1 MSLLSRPLMSR
12 IGCRG
17 DYMKL
22 RCLGSSSL
30 GNCYLL
36 ENDRECLILEAGL
49 PLKVVKKALDFNI
62 SKIVGLLIT
71 HEHGDHSKYAKNFVK
86 EGIPTATSIGTSR
99 ELKLPSCAFLH
110 SGYWYQYG
118 GFTITPFPVV
128 HDAMEPFGYIIRHQE
143 IGTLL
148 FASDTEYIRQNFRK
162 LQLNH
167 IMIECNYS
175 QKIIDGR
182 VYQGETVK
190 GLRDRVLQSHME
202 LETCKEFIRQNQTV
216 MLDNIVLLHL
226 SDGNSDE
233 NQFVKEIQEVAGD
246 RVNVFAAD
254 KGLEVNL
261 DFLPF

>member
-1 MSLLSRPLMSR
+1 
-12 IGCRG
+12 
-17 DYMKL
+17 MKL

-36 ENDRECLILEAGL
+36 ENDRECLVLEAGL
-49 PLKVVKKALDFNI
+49 PLKKVKEALDFNI
-62 SKIVGLLIT
+62 SKIAGLLVT
-71 HEHGDHSKYAKNFVK
+71 HEHGDHFGYIKDYLSAGVPIKASQGTWSKLDIELNIKNMFVR
-86 EGIPTATSIGTSR
+86 P
-99 ELKLPSCAFLH
+99 
-110 SGYWYQYG
+110 GYWYQLG

-128 HDAMEPFGYIIRHQE
+128 HDAAEPFGYIIRHQE
-143 IGTLL
+143 IGALL
-148 FASDTEYIRQNFRK
+148 FASDTEYIRQNFHK

-175 QKIIDGR
+175 QKIIDNR
-182 VYQGETVK
+182 MHQGETVK

-202 LETCKEFIRQNQTV
+202 LETCKEFIRQNKTV
-216 MLDNIVLLHL
+216 MLDNIILLHM

-233 NQFVKEIQEVAGD
+233 KQFVKEIQEVVGE